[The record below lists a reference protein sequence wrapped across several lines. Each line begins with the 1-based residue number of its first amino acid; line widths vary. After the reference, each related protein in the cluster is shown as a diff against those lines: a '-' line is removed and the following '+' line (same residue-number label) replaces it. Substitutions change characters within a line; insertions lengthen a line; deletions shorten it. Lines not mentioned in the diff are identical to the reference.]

1 MLLKV
6 RPGSFKYFSHTCSA
20 LSHGSLFSRFP
31 LSRLLATVNAGG
43 ESLANQIQKVFNKVN
58 ISRDGEI
65 TFLEFQQAVA
75 STDLFVQVRACAAG
89 ELDL

>member
-1 MLLKV
+1 MLFKV
-6 RPGSFKYFSHTCSA
+6 RPGSFKNNSHTCSA

-31 LSRLLATVNAGG
+31 LSCLLAAVDAGG
-43 ESLANQIQKVFNKVN
+43 ESLANQIQKVFKTVN

-75 STDLFVQVRACAAG
+75 STDLFVQVRACAPG
-89 ELDL
+89 EVDL